1 MSFRNERFVE
11 ICGYTEEDISTAEQW
26 WLKAYPDVELRA
38 RHRAAWSSALTQA
51 RKSGGAIQAAEY
63 SIQCRDG
70 QQRTVEI
77 AGVLVGNDHLLTMVD
92 LSQRKAAEEEIRYLA
107 FYDPLTR
114 LPNRRLL
121 MDRLQ
126 QALATSARHQRSG
139 ALLLLD
145 LDNFKTLNETQGHD
159 RGDTLLPLV
168 RERAQRKPLERSIQ
182 LHANEL
188 RTLRGWISRLP
199 DRPQADYLP
208 RLPEPGA
215 LTRAQAERQYVQA
228 MLAHHDAVEQL
239 ARRAEGVRL
248 RPALKTL
255 LETVRA
261 RSQAERPA
269 LQARLDALP

>member
-1 MSFRNERFVE
+1 MSETMLQNPPALGRLIGVSLGPGDPGL
-11 ICGYTEEDISTAEQW
+11 IT
-26 WLKAYPDVELRA
+26 
-38 RHRAAWSSALTQA
+38 RAAWAQL
-51 RKSGGAIQAAEY
+51 
-63 SIQCRDG
+63 
-70 QQRTVEI
+70 QRTDAVWTYPARSTKTPSYAFDI
-77 AGVLVGNDHLLTMVD
+77 VQRAG
-92 LSQRKAAEEEIRYLA
+92 LA
-107 FYDPLTR
+107 P
-114 LPNRRLL
+114 PA
-121 MDRLQ
+121 Q
-126 QALATSARHQRSG
+126 HQ
-139 ALLLLD
+139 
-145 LDNFKTLNETQGHD
+145 
-159 RGDTLLPLV
+159 TLLPLV

-261 RSQAERPA
+261 RSQAERLA

>member
-1 MSFRNERFVE
+1 MTVLSRLCRLSVAAAAVWLAA
-11 ICGYTEEDISTAEQW
+11 CAELPAQP
-26 WLKAYPDVELRA
+26 ASAP
-38 RHRAAWSSALTQA
+38 AATQGSAPP
-51 RKSGGAIQAAEY
+51 AATPRPLNREA
-63 SIQCRDG
+63 
-70 QQRTVEI
+70 E
-77 AGVLVGNDHLLTMVD
+77 VLVTL
-92 LSQRKAAEEEIRYLA
+92 AALHE
-107 FYDPLTR
+107 D
-114 LPNRRLL
+114 
-121 MDRLQ
+121 
-126 QALATSARHQRSG
+126 S
-139 ALLLLD
+139 
-145 LDNFKTLNETQGHD
+145 LNQSM
-159 RGDTLLPLV
+159 TLLPLV

-255 LETVRA
+255 LETARA